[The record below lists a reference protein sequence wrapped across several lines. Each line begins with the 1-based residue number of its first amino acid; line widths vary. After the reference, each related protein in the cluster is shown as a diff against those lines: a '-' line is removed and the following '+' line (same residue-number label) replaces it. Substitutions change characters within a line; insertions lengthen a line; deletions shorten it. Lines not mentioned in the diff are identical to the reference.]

1 MRAVQ
6 TTACRSEPIFYV
18 HKLRLEARE
27 GGNVE
32 IVPRTPGSV
41 WRLGVVTVG
50 ALVAASVGLLYYAS
64 F

>member
-6 TTACRSEPIFYV
+6 TTASRTEPKLYV

-32 IVPRTPGSV
+32 IVPRASGSG
-41 WRLGVVTVG
+41 WRLGAVTVG